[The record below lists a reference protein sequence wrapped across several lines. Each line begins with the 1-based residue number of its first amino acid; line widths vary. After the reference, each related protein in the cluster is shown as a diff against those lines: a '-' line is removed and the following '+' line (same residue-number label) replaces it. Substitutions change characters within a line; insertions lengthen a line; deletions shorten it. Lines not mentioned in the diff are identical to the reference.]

1 MKARLL
7 ATASQNKK
15 VERKI
20 TIMMNMRNSKKAQM
34 IARVIIIVIIVAM
47 LVGGV
52 ASFIR

>member
-1 MKARLL
+1 
-7 ATASQNKK
+7 
-15 VERKI
+15 
-20 TIMMNMRNSKKAQM
+20 MMNMRNSKKAQM